1 LDIALIHVAHS
12 RIQARLRTF
21 AKLVQA
27 QPTIV
32 PKLTKRSIDKESEV
46 LLDVVALCISL
57 EELQPSDEV
66 LLDPVSTRQWCDK
79 VLSIRQAVEVMLG
92 TGRFQAITEMNA
104 NYGDNAKMLI
114 GRCRSMWQRA
124 GAVRLF
130 VEHVAFFS
138 EQSSCKSVLGLWKA
152 LDEETDFSSLRSLQI
167 IEKFLINQETHLRGD
182 ESDARHRC
190 NAFFMELV
198 SLFCFGESSKD
209 LEEDALCHLMCDVIV
224 QQNTQTRDFSPFPDF
239 QIDPTPVVRSFFLQ
253 QLLRSRQSFVRDY
266 LDVFLREAQSLQRYP
281 RHIREVCFLCIQCME
296 DNLIGRYQAEILD
309 TKLTDQ
315 LRQATKMCNE
325 VSTTLETVASFGDE
339 PFDMNANALESV
351 AKGRHVLTRVSD
363 YLNRFFIKED
373 SSISGNHDVMMEFTS
388 LLKAVKRLCPES
400 ASPSTPHMFLVRQL
414 VICYG
419 FDRVRNL
426 GRYQELQWLVP
437 REARQVGE
445 DVIQDRFVVHL
456 KPYRDIRELLAK
468 GVISG
473 NIEDTAAAVTEMGVG
488 SVYKGTLLL
497 LALYREVTL
506 ANACSQRQN
515 ISDEVK
521 EKLGI
526 LFQNEGNLS
535 TMAQPFAKQ
544 LLRNRQGGDFRG
556 LEVFPGKSAQDHT
569 LAEIVIHTSI
579 ALQCIGSGSLTGP
592 LYILMTDPSS
602 MANSY
607 LPTMPDDNLLECIEA
622 IAVGMS
628 RGRPGE
634 WYVCGNCEYPY
645 FIGECSKPMQKTQC
659 PDCGGV
665 LGGENHKFLGKRRVA
680 SRQDRT
686 KTGHVL
692 GEPGSRLTNSEPQ
705 RNLSPILC
713 SLLRILMHAS
723 MVMGACRNAQATAQV
738 IKLRREPC
746 DAAEFLWRHLQR
758 DLDVLGRALGRS
770 VDDAALTVHL
780 VLHRMILLNGGET
793 ENAHNMRLVTKE
805 CRLAWETD
813 FSSVVIAP
821 VIRELDKNLQKA
833 SKLVMEDER
842 FGSDPLVR
850 RLYEFE
856 EQIEDPSLNLNPT
869 TRSLW
874 KYRRQVTVEH
884 LGNAF
889 QQADESFD
897 KSQHKILQAFLKQEH
912 KLRCFQFLP
921 DIVRLQRLLMDRF
934 HRRIDR
940 TDAEKFTIQQFL
952 ESLPRGPVKD
962 EFIKLIQSFKLAWN
976 SCRSFLGEQG
986 RLRVPQDLCN
996 MAMDY
1001 SCSIAML
1008 LPSTKGM
1015 SVCSTAL
1022 LYFLVN
1028 THNDFLGIYRIATN
1042 QDSPLERIS
1051 LSEVTMS
1058 QLIAYD
1064 PERDLLPLILAH
1076 CNYSLEVGQETLVQ
1090 YDWTAL
1096 ERQLTDRFLKGRP
1109 LVEFKEERFAFSRD
1123 TRDDSV
1129 FASLE
1134 KKIPQDA
1141 ISRATEGLIIS
1152 DLRSALSEVCD
1163 VLSSLDIAIGF
1174 LSSSGGQTGMQL
1186 KWYLHG
1192 VLKLPRERGLRS
1204 KTAEQYC
1211 NLSHTLALW
1220 RLMALEKAKIKSRNK
1235 QEPFEEMPEFLKEKL
1250 SSSDAAH
1257 LNRVLRKIDM
1267 ELFLPRLLEMILLKV
1282 KRAEENIADMSFLE
1296 YLELY
1301 LAEKNVDEI
1310 PGIEN
1315 IPNAVQMKHLLAVWN
1330 SAVLLCVDS
1339 RSRSQYYVA

>member
-1 LDIALIHVAHS
+1 
-12 RIQARLRTF
+12 
-21 AKLVQA
+21 
-27 QPTIV
+27 
-32 PKLTKRSIDKESEV
+32 
-46 LLDVVALCISL
+46 
-57 EELQPSDEV
+57 
-66 LLDPVSTRQWCDK
+66 
-79 VLSIRQAVEVMLG
+79 
-92 TGRFQAITEMNA
+92 
-104 NYGDNAKMLI
+104 
-114 GRCRSMWQRA
+114 
-124 GAVRLF
+124 
-130 VEHVAFFS
+130 
-138 EQSSCKSVLGLWKA
+138 
-152 LDEETDFSSLRSLQI
+152 
-167 IEKFLINQETHLRGD
+167 
-182 ESDARHRC
+182 
-190 NAFFMELV
+190 
-198 SLFCFGESSKD
+198 
-209 LEEDALCHLMCDVIV
+209 
-224 QQNTQTRDFSPFPDF
+224 
-239 QIDPTPVVRSFFLQ
+239 
-253 QLLRSRQSFVRDY
+253 
-266 LDVFLREAQSLQRYP
+266 
-281 RHIREVCFLCIQCME
+281 
-296 DNLIGRYQAEILD
+296 
-309 TKLTDQ
+309 
-315 LRQATKMCNE
+315 
-325 VSTTLETVASFGDE
+325 
-339 PFDMNANALESV
+339 
-351 AKGRHVLTRVSD
+351 
-363 YLNRFFIKED
+363 
-373 SSISGNHDVMMEFTS
+373 
-388 LLKAVKRLCPES
+388 
-400 ASPSTPHMFLVRQL
+400 
-414 VICYG
+414 
-419 FDRVRNL
+419 
-426 GRYQELQWLVP
+426 
-437 REARQVGE
+437 
-445 DVIQDRFVVHL
+445 
-456 KPYRDIRELLAK
+456 
-468 GVISG
+468 
-473 NIEDTAAAVTEMGVG
+473 
-488 SVYKGTLLL
+488 
-497 LALYREVTL
+497 
-506 ANACSQRQN
+506 
-515 ISDEVK
+515 
-521 EKLGI
+521 
-526 LFQNEGNLS
+526 
-535 TMAQPFAKQ
+535 
-544 LLRNRQGGDFRG
+544 
-556 LEVFPGKSAQDHT
+556 
-569 LAEIVIHTSI
+569 
-579 ALQCIGSGSLTGP
+579 
-592 LYILMTDPSS
+592 
-602 MANSY
+602 
-607 LPTMPDDNLLECIEA
+607 
-622 IAVGMS
+622 
-628 RGRPGE
+628 
-634 WYVCGNCEYPY
+634 
-645 FIGECSKPMQKTQC
+645 
-659 PDCGGV
+659 
-665 LGGENHKFLGKRRVA
+665 
-680 SRQDRT
+680 
-686 KTGHVL
+686 
-692 GEPGSRLTNSEPQ
+692 
-705 RNLSPILC
+705 
-713 SLLRILMHAS
+713 
-723 MVMGACRNAQATAQV
+723 
-738 IKLRREPC
+738 
-746 DAAEFLWRHLQR
+746 
-758 DLDVLGRALGRS
+758 
-770 VDDAALTVHL
+770 
-780 VLHRMILLNGGET
+780 
-793 ENAHNMRLVTKE
+793 
-805 CRLAWETD
+805 
-813 FSSVVIAP
+813 
-821 VIRELDKNLQKA
+821 
-833 SKLVMEDER
+833 
-842 FGSDPLVR
+842 
-850 RLYEFE
+850 
-856 EQIEDPSLNLNPT
+856 
-869 TRSLW
+869 
-874 KYRRQVTVEH
+874 
-884 LGNAF
+884 
-889 QQADESFD
+889 
-897 KSQHKILQAFLKQEH
+897 
-912 KLRCFQFLP
+912 
-921 DIVRLQRLLMDRF
+921 
-934 HRRIDR
+934 
-940 TDAEKFTIQQFL
+940 
-952 ESLPRGPVKD
+952 VKD